1 MCGSETLEM
10 LVSSNSMKVAIVT
23 VSAIAHR
30 LRAGS
35 ALGAAEASALN
46 AVRAGA
52 IAAIRS
58 APLTFPDATGDSG
71 PARDRTEFEPGA
83 AAPLSR
89 NSRSRSRQAVGL
101 ADRRSRR
108 ACGPRNLGKHGR
120 RCRCES

>member
-10 LVSSNSMKVAIVT
+10 LVSSNSMNVAIVT

-35 ALGAAEASALN
+35 ALGAGEASALN

-52 IAAIRS
+52 IAAIQS
-58 APLTFPDATGDSG
+58 APLPFPDATGDLG
-71 PARDRTEFEPGA
+71 PAHDRTEFGPGA
-83 AAPLSR
+83 AAPPSR

-101 ADRRSRR
+101 A
-108 ACGPRNLGKHGR
+108 
-120 RCRCES
+120 RCRPRPAGVP